1 MLKFT
6 ERREEGVSGD
16 IVILENGVELYP
28 NEWNGEVY
36 VVKEDGKEPLSR
48 CRSQRWM
55 MMARYCSGIPSDT
68 RNFSEFSYCT
78 MRRLQNKR

>member
-28 NEWNGEVY
+28 NEWNGEVF
-36 VVKEDGKEPLSR
+36 VVKENGKERTFKPV
-48 CRSQRWM
+48 QEP
-55 MMARYCSGIPSDT
+55 AVDDDGEI
-68 RNFSEFSYCT
+68 
-78 MRRLQNKR
+78 LQWNTVGYEEL